1 MCQETCRPLGTCST
15 CSISGSE
22 AKESSKQNGKWNQ
35 NRRWPRGYDLGGAD
49 FFA

>member
-1 MCQETCRPLGTCST
+1 LFDLFNFERGGEE
-15 CSISGSE
+15 SGSKNE
-22 AKESSKQNGKWNQ
+22 KWNQ